1 MFRYYTK
8 YFLLRDIFIYKSA
21 DFINY
26 GKYILSKLKLNLNVI
41 ALEMIKMIKLF

>member
-26 GKYILSKLKLNLNVI
+26 GKYILSKLKFNFIEDIINFI
-41 ALEMIKMIKLF
+41 I